1 MLSSLPHFLRWPL
14 VSAVATAGHYDLI
27 SGQRIRRDL
36 PCVKLGSD
44 YGGWT
49 VPTGWLTRDDICYCA
64 GVGEDITFDLGLIGA
79 FGCHVYAID
88 PTPRAVEHVR
98 KNAQDQPN
106 FHFEQV
112 GLWNE
117 DTTQRFYAPANPK
130 HVSHSVMNLQ
140 KTGTYFEAECVRV
153 STLLARNGHE
163 NISLLKLD
171 IEGAE
176 YKVLDSLLEDGI
188 RPKILCIEFDEAYHP
203 LDAHFIKRIRSQV
216 ARLVSAGYS
225 AAALESRCNY
235 TFVLER

>member
-1 MLSSLPHFLRWPL
+1 MLGSLPHFLRWPL
-14 VSAVATAGHYDLI
+14 VSAVAKVAHHDLV
-27 SGQRIRRDL
+27 SSQPLRRDL

-49 VPTGWLTRDDICYCA
+49 VPTGWITAESVCYCA
-64 GVGEDITFDLGLIGA
+64 GVGEDITFDLGLIAA
-79 FGCHVYAID
+79 FGCHVHAVD
-88 PTPRAVEHVR
+88 PTPRAVAHVQKHAR
-98 KNAQDQPN
+98 TEAK

-140 KTGTYFEAECVRV
+140 KTDTYFEAECVRL
-153 STLLARNGHE
+153 STLMARNGHQH
-163 NISLLKLD
+163 IDLLKLD

-176 YKVLDSLLEDGI
+176 YKVLESLLSDGI

-203 LDAHFIKRIRSQV
+203 LDSQFIHRIRAHVSQWV
-216 ARLVSAGYS
+216 GAGYTL
-225 AAALESRCNY
+225 AALESRCNY
-235 TFVLER
+235 TLVRDA